1 MKENLLSL
9 FAGIGLVALLVI
21 AGFGTADTKRHE
33 VKAATETTVAT
44 TESKGESAE
53 KDTTENMKESTSENS
68 GAATA
73 EKSGTKN
80 AEKSE
85 ANTEEV
91 FSNGNT
97 KDTINMNTV
106 TDDKCNQWKE
116 AENIDYSL
124 YGTPLES
131 TTYKFAK
138 CLKSRFGEDIFV
150 KLDGFDRNYITN
162 SYHIPVF
169 EPITAFEKLRIESKF
184 QKLSPGGAISYIE
197 VPSMSHNI
205 PALLNVIEFIYNNI
219 MYIRR

>member
-21 AGFGTADTKRHE
+21 AGFGTANTKKQE

-44 TESKGESAE
+44 TESKSESAE

-68 GAATA
+68 GAT
-73 EKSGTKN
+73 T

-106 TDDKCNQWKE
+106 TDFE
-116 AENIDYSL
+116 
-124 YGTPLES
+124 
-131 TTYKFAK
+131 
-138 CLKSRFGEDIFV
+138 V
-150 KLDGFDRNYITN
+150 DGNTLIIYTN
-162 SYHIPVF
+162 DGSAY
-169 EPITAFEKLRIESKF
+169 EWER
-184 QKLSPGGAISYIE
+184 
-197 VPSMSHNI
+197 
-205 PALLNVIEFIYNNI
+205 
-219 MYIRR
+219 